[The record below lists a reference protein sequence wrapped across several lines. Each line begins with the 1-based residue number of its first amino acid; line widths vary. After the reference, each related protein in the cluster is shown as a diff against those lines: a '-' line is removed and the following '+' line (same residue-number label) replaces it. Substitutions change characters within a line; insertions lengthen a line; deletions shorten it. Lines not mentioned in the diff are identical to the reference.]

1 MLMWEVIAQVCL
13 LLGLVLTALGAGIAA
28 KAVIITGSQANQ
40 LAATKWDLNQELK
53 DALLNQSHKAKW
65 GLIIIVIGTA
75 LQIAGTAIPLIM
87 VEWGQ

>member
-1 MLMWEVIAQVCL
+1 MWEIVAQICL

-28 KAVIITGSQANQ
+28 KAVIISGSQANQ
-40 LAATKWDLNQELK
+40 LAAAKWDSNQELK
-53 DALLNQSHKAKW
+53 DALLNKSHKARR
-65 GLIIIVIGTA
+65 GLIIIVIGAA